1 MRFPEPGWKPWGYTA
16 QLSRECSALRSP
28 RCEQHR
34 RPGSLPGA
42 VALPVLHSPYELEP
56 RPHRVHRRHP
66 HVHETMGEPDGPDH
80 VLGEIGRHAGRLL
93 GPGDPQHARGRE
105 RALERREATLE
116 LALRVREELNE
127 VERAGDGMPA
137 RHARRQLSEDTI
149 IATWC
154 LEDRDPRIRLD
165 PQLGDQRL
173 ARVPSH
179 LYRPLYITRQIVPP
193 ASSVIYSDP
202 SGPTATP
209 TGRCFAPD
217 GSSFPHPAAHVS

>member
-1 MRFPEPGWKPWGYTA
+1 MKSSGARD
-16 QLSRECSALRSP
+16 R
-28 RCEQHR
+28 
-34 RPGSLPGA
+34 LPGA

-56 RPHRVHRRHP
+56 GPHRVHGGDF
-66 HVHETMGEPDGPDH
+66 HVNELVCEADLTDH
-80 VLGEIGRHAGRLL
+80 VLREIGRHAGRLL
-93 GPGDPQHARGRE
+93 GPGDPQHAGGRE

-116 LALRVREELNE
+116 LALRVREELHE
-127 VERAGDGMPA
+127 VERAGDGRPA
-137 RHARRQLSEDTI
+137 RHARRQLAEDTI
-149 IATWC
+149 IATRC

-209 TGRCFAPD
+209 TGRCFGPA
-217 GSSFPHPAAHVS
+217 GSSFQKPSANVS

>member
-1 MRFPEPGWKPWGYTA
+1 MKSSGARD
-16 QLSRECSALRSP
+16 R
-28 RCEQHR
+28 
-34 RPGSLPGA
+34 LPGA
-42 VALPVLHSPYELEP
+42 VALPVLPSPYELDP
-56 RPHRVHRRHP
+56 GPHRVHGGDF
-66 HVHETMGEPDGPDH
+66 HVNELVCEADLTDH
-80 VLGEIGRHAGRLL
+80 VLREIGRHAGRPL
-93 GPGDPQHARGRE
+93 GPRDPQHARGRE
-105 RALERREATLE
+105 RALERRESTFE

-127 VERAGDGMPA
+127 VEHAGDGRPA
-137 RHARRQLSEDTI
+137 RHARRQVAEDTI
-149 IATWC
+149 IAARC

-209 TGRCFAPD
+209 TGRCFGPE
-217 GSSFPHPAAHVS
+217 GSSFQNPSANVS

>member
-42 VALPVLHSPYELEP
+42 VALAVLHSPYELEP
-56 RPHRVHRRHP
+56 GPHRVHGGDF
-66 HVHETMGEPDGPDH
+66 HVNELVCEADLTDH
-80 VLGEIGRHAGRLL
+80 VLREIGRHAGRLL
-93 GPGDPQHARGRE
+93 GPGDPQHASRRQ

-127 VERAGDGMPA
+127 VERAGDGRPA

-149 IATWC
+149 IATRC
-154 LEDRDPRIRLD
+154 LEDRDPRIPPD
-165 PQLGDQRL
+165 PQPCDQRL
-173 ARVPSH
+173 AGVAR
-179 LYRPLYITRQIVPP
+179 
-193 ASSVIYSDP
+193 
-202 SGPTATP
+202 G
-209 TGRCFAPD
+209 
-217 GSSFPHPAAHVS
+217 HPAPFP